1 MNLFVSDMN
10 ENISTFKGKMVEV
23 QATNQELV
31 FKNKH
36 QESTL
41 EGNQYVL
48 KNETG
53 WTFTNY
59 KHSSQKPVG
68 SV

>member
-1 MNLFVSDMN
+1 
-10 ENISTFKGKMVEV
+10 MVEV

-31 FKNKH
+31 FNNKRL
-36 QESTL
+36 ESTL

-53 WTFTNY
+53 
-59 KHSSQKPVG
+59 
-68 SV
+68 

>member
-1 MNLFVSDMN
+1 MNKS
-10 ENISTFKGKMVEV
+10 ISTFRGKVVEL

-31 FKNKH
+31 FNNKRL
-36 QESTL
+36 ESTL

-53 WTFTNY
+53 WRFTNY
-59 KHSSQKPVG
+59 KHASQKPVG

>member
-1 MNLFVSDMN
+1 MKVTKSGYKFHKNLFLSFVSDMN
-10 ENISTFKGKMVEV
+10 KSISTFRGKVVEL

-31 FKNKH
+31 FNNKRL
-36 QESTL
+36 ESTL

-53 WTFTNY
+53 
-59 KHSSQKPVG
+59 
-68 SV
+68 

>member
-1 MNLFVSDMN
+1 MNQ
-10 ENISTFKGKMVEV
+10 NISTFKGKIVEV

-31 FKNKH
+31 FNNKRL
-36 QESTL
+36 ESTL

-53 WTFTNY
+53 WRFTDYNPA
-59 KHSSQKPVG
+59 SQKPVG